1 MNISITNLCNRRCEY
16 CFQRGWYL
24 SNKAY
29 HDRSVNEMNI
39 NVFKDIIRWVG
50 SQSNISIMGGEPL
63 THSQIHEIMN
73 YCATLPND
81 ILWISNISIP
91 HELFSRLPWNSK
103 FGIMANMDWHTQQKN
118 DFLKNL
124 EWLKQ
129 QSIDCCL
136 STTVLPNFNI
146 SEFENRLD
154 ACLKT
159 NSKILS
165 LRLSTACPSIQQKF
179 VQFSYDSLIEQII
192 NCISKYNIKIKF
204 DCPIPLWEI
213 RPETKRILR
222 MKGVDFNS
230 LSSCYCNPPFDILW
244 NGDIIWCSS

>member
-63 THSQIHEIMN
+63 MHSQIHEIMN

-91 HELFSRLPWNSK
+91 HEL
-103 FGIMANMDWHTQQKN
+103 DQ
-118 DFLKNL
+118 
-124 EWLKQ
+124 
-129 QSIDCCL
+129 
-136 STTVLPNFNI
+136 
-146 SEFENRLD
+146 
-154 ACLKT
+154 
-159 NSKILS
+159 
-165 LRLSTACPSIQQKF
+165 
-179 VQFSYDSLIEQII
+179 
-192 NCISKYNIKIKF
+192 
-204 DCPIPLWEI
+204 
-213 RPETKRILR
+213 
-222 MKGVDFNS
+222 
-230 LSSCYCNPPFDILW
+230 
-244 NGDIIWCSS
+244 

>member
-1 MNISITNLCNRRCEY
+1 
-16 CFQRGWYL
+16 
-24 SNKAY
+24 
-29 HDRSVNEMNI
+29 
-39 NVFKDIIRWVG
+39 
-50 SQSNISIMGGEPL
+50 
-63 THSQIHEIMN
+63 
-73 YCATLPND
+73 
-81 ILWISNISIP
+81 
-91 HELFSRLPWNSK
+91 
-103 FGIMANMDWHTQQKN
+103 MAETAI
-118 DFLKNL
+118 
-124 EWLKQ
+124 
-129 QSIDCCL
+129 IDCCL

-244 NGDIIWCSS
+244 NGDIIWCSSCNNITTNYKIIDLNLSTIESFVSILDCLNVISIVLTLLVETLDDF